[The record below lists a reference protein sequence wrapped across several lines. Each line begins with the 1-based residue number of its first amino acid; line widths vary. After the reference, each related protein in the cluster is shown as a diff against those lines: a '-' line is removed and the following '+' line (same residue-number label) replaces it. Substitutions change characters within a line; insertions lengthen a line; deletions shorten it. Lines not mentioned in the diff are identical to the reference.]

1 LNNTFALSSR
11 TMYKSTKRVLCE
23 YARKKVRALTLGMYT
38 AARTKTTVP
47 SASVQLIEKRKLAT
61 IKALGD
67 EGELSLRM
75 RTGVS

>member
-1 LNNTFALSSR
+1 
-11 TMYKSTKRVLCE
+11 M
-23 YARKKVRALTLGMYT
+23 ALTPRV
-38 AARTKTTVP
+38 AAAWTKTTVP

-75 RTGVS
+75 RTGVSRTSVSLKRFVNISSVSRLTGRPRQFD